1 MSMTPEPLIYG
12 AIFIAV
18 LAMVEGVYLL
28 FFGSAVRS
36 NRRVNRRLE
45 MLDKSGGNREE
56 VLEKLRKEMQQHMTA
71 QKIPLYSLLADK
83 AQKAAI
89 AFSPRQL
96 LLLMAGL
103 SMVAFFAMTITTDSS
118 VPLRAMLSV
127 SIGVGAIYF
136 WVNKKAKKRM
146 SLIEEQLPDA
156 VELMVR
162 SLRVGHPFSSA
173 IQIVAREVPDPLG
186 SEFGVISDENAYGRD
201 MGEALKDLA
210 ERIGL
215 QDLRFLAVAVTIQ
228 QQSGGNLAEILAGLA
243 GVIRA
248 RFRLFRRVKAITAEA
263 QWSGMFLSGF
273 PIAALIAINLMD
285 PHYYDEVMDHPFFI
299 PACFAVAAFLGL
311 NLFVMRKLVDIK
323 V

>member
-1 MSMTPEPLIYG
+1 MSISPEPIIYIV
-12 AIFIAV
+12 IFLGV
-18 LAMVEGVYLL
+18 LALVEGIYLL
-28 FFGSAVRS
+28 FFGKSIRL

-45 MLDKSGGNREE
+45 MLDKTANREE

-71 QKIPLYSLLADK
+71 QRLPLYSLLSDK

-96 LLLMAGL
+96 IMLMVGL
-103 SMVAFFAMTITTDSS
+103 SVVAFLALTVMTETSL
-118 VPLRAMLSV
+118 PLRAVMSV
-127 SIGVGAIYF
+127 TTGIGAIYF
-136 WVNKKAKKRM
+136 WVAKKAKKRLSM
-146 SLIEEQLPDA
+146 IEEQLPDA

-173 IQIVAREVPDPLG
+173 IQIVAREVADPLG
-186 SEFGVISDENAYGRD
+186 SEFGIIADENAYGRD
-201 MGEALKDLA
+201 MGDALKDLA

-228 QQSGGNLAEILAGLA
+228 QTSGGNLAEILAGLA
-243 GVIRA
+243 QVIRA

-273 PIAALIAINLMD
+273 PIAALIVINVMD
-285 PHYYDEVMDHPFFI
+285 PNYYDEVMDHPFFI
-299 PACFAVAAFLGL
+299 PACFAVAAFLGI